1 MPRSP
6 GTAVLLALLVLAC
19 SPAARPVPDPGPAGG
34 EAPVLRVV
42 SFNVDGEARGEDHP
56 RRWSLRLET
65 VVSDIREV
73 RPHLLGLQEVFKPQL
88 DQLARA
94 FPGFGQVGVGSIDGA
109 ERGEYTAILY
119 DRNRLELLD
128 GGTFWISELWGTPG
142 SKHFGNV
149 LPRTATWG
157 RFRDLRE
164 GSVFLAVN
172 VRLDDV
178 AEPAR
183 ELGVEVLQDRIL
195 AMATAAGSVVLMGDF
210 GAGEEARSF
219 RVINAASVPVL
230 VDAFRALHPAP
241 APAGTFHGYAGGR
254 EGQRRD
260 VIFASPRFRPV
271 AAGILDDPG
280 RAGEGEILASDHHP
294 VWADLVWMP

>member
-1 MPRSP
+1 MLRSP
-6 GTAVLLALLVLAC
+6 GTVLVLLLLLSAC
-19 SPAARPVPDPGPAGG
+19 VSGANPPGGADPAGA
-34 EAPVLRVV
+34 APTLRVL

-56 RRWSLRLET
+56 RRWSLRRDAVASQILEA
-65 VVSDIREV
+65 
-73 RPHLLGLQEVFKPQL
+73 RPHILGLQEVFRPQL
-88 DQLARA
+88 DQLAA
-94 FPGFGQVGVGSIDGA
+94 ALPGFGEVGVGSIDGM

-142 SKHFGNV
+142 SKHFGNA

-183 ELGVEVLQDRIL
+183 ELGVEVLQERIL
-195 AMATAAGSVVLMGDF
+195 AMATAAGSVILMGDF
-210 GAGEEARSF
+210 GAGEDTRSF
-219 RVINAASVPVL
+219 RVVQAASVPVL
-230 VDAFRALHPAP
+230 VDTFRLLHPTP
-241 APAGTFHGYAGGR
+241 APGGTLHDYAGGVD
-254 EGQRRD
+254 GPRRGA
-260 VIFASPRFRPV
+260 ILASLRFRPV
-271 AAGILDDPG
+271 AAGILDDPEEG
-280 RAGEGEILASDHHP
+280 AGGPVHPSDHHP
-294 VWADLVWMP
+294 VWAELSWTP

>member
-1 MPRSP
+1 
-6 GTAVLLALLVLAC
+6 
-19 SPAARPVPDPGPAGG
+19 
-34 EAPVLRVV
+34 VV
-42 SFNVDGEARGEDHP
+42 SFNVDGEAKGEDHP
-56 RRWSLRLET
+56 RRWSLRRDA
-65 VVSDIREV
+65 VVSQILEA
-73 RPHLLGLQEVFKPQL
+73 RPHILGLQEVFRPQL
-88 DQLARA
+88 DQLAGA
-94 FPGFGQVGVGSIDGA
+94 LPGFGEVGVGSVDGV

-119 DRNRLELLD
+119 DRTRLELLD

-195 AMATAAGSVVLMGDF
+195 AMATAAGSVILMGDF
-210 GAGEEARSF
+210 GAGEDTRSF
-219 RVINAASVPVL
+219 RVVQAASVPVL
-230 VDAFRALHPAP
+230 VDTFRLLHPAP
-241 APAGTFHGYAGGR
+241 AAGGTLHDYAGGR
-254 EGQRRD
+254 DGLRRD
-260 VIFASPRFRPV
+260 AIFASPRFRPV
-271 AAGILDDPG
+271 AAGILDAPG
-280 RAGEGEILASDHHP
+280 QGAGAPTHPSDHHP
-294 VWADLVWMP
+294 VWAELAWTP